1 MEKYRVTNSK
11 GSYFCIMVKPTPVV
25 LLNAVNILNR
35 KHDNLEPLLVIEV
48 KINDSAFVLI
58 NIYNANTKPEQLHT
72 LQTF

>member
-25 LLNAVNILNR
+25 LLNAANILNR
-35 KHDNLEPLLVIEV
+35 KHDNFEPLLVIEV
-48 KINDSAFVLI
+48 KINDSVFVLI

-72 LQTF
+72 L

>member
-35 KHDNLEPLLVIEV
+35 KHDNLEPLLEIEV

-72 LQTF
+72 L

>member
-1 MEKYRVTNSK
+1 MEKYGVTNSK

-25 LLNAVNILNR
+25 SLNAVNTLNR

>member
-48 KINDSAFVLI
+48 KINDSVFVLI

-72 LQTF
+72 L